1 MDMSRVDAL
10 LRGAVDLHY
19 HSGPSPFPRLMDVTE
34 AARQYDAVGFRA
46 VVMKSH
52 HHSTVMEILALAPL
66 LEPLAIE
73 VYGGIALNGPVGGL
87 NPWAVDVALRMG
99 GKIVWFPTMSSRA
112 HLVYHEVHHDSPF
125 PTPSV
130 PLRPERE
137 LSVLDETGKLR
148 AEVYEIIDLIRE
160 TGAILS
166 FGHMGIDQVRPVLEA
181 AKQAGVERL
190 LLSHPDFVQQLSVE
204 EAQSLAREGV
214 TIEHCLGMYN
224 DQSPRK
230 DVWPIERLTH
240 WIEAIGVERTVL
252 GSDVGQRSN
261 PPGVATYRRVL
272 ELLLAAGVTENDLG
286 QMVGRNGAALL
297 GLG

>member
-1 MDMSRVDAL
+1 MDHSVVDDL

-19 HSGPSPFPRLMDVTE
+19 HSGPSPFPRLMDVVE
-34 AARQYDAVGFRA
+34 AARHYDEVGFKA

-66 LEPLAIE
+66 LEPLSVE

-87 NPWAVDVALRMG
+87 NPWAVDVAVRMG

-112 HLVYHEVHHDSPF
+112 HLAYHEVHQDSPF

-137 LSVLDETGKLR
+137 LSVLDEAGRLR
-148 AEVYEIIDLIRE
+148 DEVYEIIELIKD

-166 FGHMGIDQVRPVLEA
+166 FGHMGIDQVWPVLRA
-181 AKQAGVERL
+181 AKEAGVERL
-190 LLSHPDFVQQLSVE
+190 ILSHPDFVQQLSVE
-204 EAQSLAREGV
+204 ETKELAREGV

-224 DQSPRK
+224 DQSPRA
-230 DVWPIERLTH
+230 DVWPIERLTS
-240 WIEAIGVERTVL
+240 WIQAIGVGRTVL

-261 PPGVATYRRVL
+261 PSGVATYRRVL
-272 ELLLAAGVTENDLG
+272 ELLLEAGVGEADLE
-286 QMVGRNGAALL
+286 QMVSRNGAGLL
-297 GLG
+297 GLD